1 MDLPDTKTVLFW
13 KKCNASA
20 RVKAMVRL
28 ERAVEEAHQALAEI
42 QNITPSDHSARPVI
56 ALMVSKLYAN
66 VDGETVS
73 DGSLF
78 SLKDTLELLS
88 RLE

>member
-1 MDLPDTKTVLFW
+1 MGALSYK
-13 KKCNASA
+13 ASYVA
-20 RVKAMVRL
+20 Y
-28 ERAVEEAHQALAEI
+28 
-42 QNITPSDHSARPVI
+42 THSFARPVI